1 MEKKTKIKITLEFLD
16 IEEDVQNIEN
26 EAANSTSMLI
36 NRTDANNFMK
46 KIIFSLIISCLTLPG
61 FAQEKKTVVAT
72 ASMLADMAKNIAGG
86 MVKVECIVP
95 IGGDPHL
102 HEPTPRD
109 AKMVNR
115 ADLILKNGLTF
126 EGWLNELIENSGTKA
141 KTVRVTEGI
150 QPIKSVEYENSADPH
165 AWMDANLGLV
175 YIKNIKD
182 ALSELDPDN
191 AVIYA
196 FNYGVYKKQLEDLD
210 QYIKTAIQKI
220 PAQKRVLITSH
231 DAFQYYGRAYG
242 VRLEAILGTSTD
254 AEAQTSDIIRL
265 NKVIKTSNV
274 PALFVES
281 TINPKLLKQL
291 AKDNDIEIGGQL
303 YADSIG
309 DKESPAPTYIDMLKH
324 NTDVIVTALS
334 RKSNPE
340 KTSTSKDE
348 SGSNWLLWGII
359 AALLI
364 GGFILMIRMQD

>member
-1 MEKKTKIKITLEFLD
+1 
-16 IEEDVQNIEN
+16 
-26 EAANSTSMLI
+26 
-36 NRTDANNFMK
+36 MK
-46 KIIFSLIISCLTLPG
+46 KIILFLIVSTFSFSS

-72 ASMLADMAKNIAGG
+72 ASMMADMAKNIAGG
-86 MVKVECIVP
+86 MVNVECIVP

-109 AKMVNR
+109 AQMVNR
-115 ADLILKNGLTF
+115 ADLIIKNGLTF
-126 EGWLNELIENSGTKA
+126 EGWLDELIENSGTKA
-141 KTVRVTEGI
+141 KTIRVTEGI

-165 AWMDANLGLV
+165 AWMDASLGLT

-191 AVIYA
+191 ADIYA
-196 FNYGVYKKQLEDLD
+196 FNYGVYKTQLEDLD

-242 VRLEAILGTSTD
+242 IRLEAILGTSTD

-309 DKESPAPTYIDMLKH
+309 DEESPAPTYIDMLKH
-324 NTDVIVTALS
+324 NTDVIVAALS
-334 RKSNPE
+334 RESSTEETTTSDKKSE
-340 KTSTSKDE
+340 
-348 SGSNWLLWGII
+348 SNWLLWGII

-364 GGFILMIRMQD
+364 GGFVLMMRMQA

>member
-1 MEKKTKIKITLEFLD
+1 
-16 IEEDVQNIEN
+16 
-26 EAANSTSMLI
+26 
-36 NRTDANNFMK
+36 MK
-46 KIIFSLIISCLTLPG
+46 KIILFLIVSIFSFSS

-72 ASMLADMAKNIAGG
+72 ASMMADMAKNIAGG
-86 MVKVECIVP
+86 MVNVECIVP

-109 AKMVNR
+109 AQMVNR
-115 ADLILKNGLTF
+115 ADLIIKNGLTF
-126 EGWLNELIENSGTKA
+126 EGWLDELIENSGTKA
-141 KTVRVTEGI
+141 KTIRVTEGI

-165 AWMDANLGLV
+165 AWMDASLGLT

-191 AVIYA
+191 ADIYA
-196 FNYGVYKKQLEDLD
+196 FNYGVYKTQLEDLD

-242 VRLEAILGTSTD
+242 IRLEAILGTSTD

-309 DKESPAPTYIDMLKH
+309 DEESPAPTYIDMLKH
-324 NTDVIVTALS
+324 NTDVIVAALS
-334 RKSNPE
+334 RESSTEETTTSDKKSE
-340 KTSTSKDE
+340 
-348 SGSNWLLWGII
+348 SNWLLWGII

-364 GGFILMIRMQD
+364 GGFVLMMRMQD

>member
-1 MEKKTKIKITLEFLD
+1 
-16 IEEDVQNIEN
+16 
-26 EAANSTSMLI
+26 
-36 NRTDANNFMK
+36 MK
-46 KIIFSLIISCLTLPG
+46 KIVFFILLSCLTISS
-61 FAQEKKTVVAT
+61 FAQDKKTVVAT
-72 ASMLADMAKNIAGG
+72 ASMMADMAKNIAGG
-86 MVKVECIVP
+86 MVNVECIVP

-102 HEPTPRD
+102 HEPTSRD
-109 AKMVNR
+109 AQMVNR

-150 QPIKSVEYENSADPH
+150 QPIQSAEYENSADPH
-165 AWMDANLGLV
+165 AWMDASLGLT

-182 ALSELDPDN
+182 ALSELDPNN
-191 AVIYA
+191 ADIYS

-210 QYIKTAIQKI
+210 QYIKAEIQKI
-220 PAQKRVLITSH
+220 PAKKRVLITSH

-242 VRLEAILGTSTD
+242 IQLEAILGTSTD

-265 NKVIKTSNV
+265 NKVIKSNKV
-274 PALFVES
+274 PALFIES

-309 DKESPAPTYIDMLKH
+309 DEESPAPTYLDMLKH
-324 NTDVIVTALS
+324 NTDVIVAALS
-334 RKSNPE
+334 RVPSETTAQISDGEGSN
-340 KTSTSKDE
+340 
-348 SGSNWLLWGII
+348 NWLLWGII

-364 GGFILMIRMQD
+364 GGFVMMVRMQND

>member
-1 MEKKTKIKITLEFLD
+1 
-16 IEEDVQNIEN
+16 
-26 EAANSTSMLI
+26 
-36 NRTDANNFMK
+36 
-46 KIIFSLIISCLTLPG
+46 
-61 FAQEKKTVVAT
+61 
-72 ASMLADMAKNIAGG
+72 MAKNIAGG
-86 MVKVECIVP
+86 MVNVECIVP

-109 AKMVNR
+109 AQMVNR
-115 ADLILKNGLTF
+115 ADLIIKNGLTF

-150 QPIKSVEYENSADPH
+150 QPIQSAEYENSADPH
-165 AWMDANLGLV
+165 AWMDASLGLT

-191 AVIYA
+191 ADIYA
-196 FNYGVYKKQLEDLD
+196 FNYGVYKTQLEDLD

-242 VRLEAILGTSTD
+242 IRLEAILGTSTD

-265 NKVIKTSNV
+265 NKVIKASNV

-309 DKESPAPTYIDMLKH
+309 DEESPAPTYIDMLKH
-324 NTDVIVTALS
+324 TRLS
-334 RKSNPE
+334 IPFLFFSSE
-340 KTSTSKDE
+340 
-348 SGSNWLLWGII
+348 
-359 AALLI
+359 
-364 GGFILMIRMQD
+364 IL

>member
-1 MEKKTKIKITLEFLD
+1 
-16 IEEDVQNIEN
+16 
-26 EAANSTSMLI
+26 
-36 NRTDANNFMK
+36 MK
-46 KIIFSLIISCLTLPG
+46 KISLFLILNFFTLVG

-72 ASMLADMAKNIAGG
+72 ASMMADMAKNIAGG
-86 MVKVECIVP
+86 MVNVECIVP

-109 AKMVNR
+109 AQMVNR
-115 ADLILKNGLTF
+115 ADLIIKNGLTF

-141 KTVRVTEGI
+141 KTIRVTEGI
-150 QPIKSVEYENSADPH
+150 QPIQSVEYENSADPH
-165 AWMDANLGLV
+165 AWMDASLGLT
-175 YIKNIKD
+175 YIKNIKE

-191 AVIYA
+191 ADIYT

-210 QYIKTAIQKI
+210 QYIKTEIQKI
-220 PAQKRVLITSH
+220 PTQKRVLITSH

-242 VRLEAILGTSTD
+242 IRLEAILGTSTD

-265 NKVIKTSNV
+265 NKVIKSNNV
-274 PALFVES
+274 PALFIES

-309 DKESPAPTYIDMLKH
+309 DEESPAPTYIDMLKH
-324 NTDVIVTALS
+324 NTDVMVAALS
-334 RKSNPE
+334 RELNPE
-340 KTSTSKDE
+340 KALSSDGDTENS
-348 SGSNWLLWGII
+348 WLLWGII

-364 GGFILMIRMQD
+364 GGFVLMIRMQN

>member
-1 MEKKTKIKITLEFLD
+1 
-16 IEEDVQNIEN
+16 
-26 EAANSTSMLI
+26 
-36 NRTDANNFMK
+36 MK
-46 KIIFSLIISCLTLPG
+46 KIGLFLIISLFTLSL

-72 ASMLADMAKNIAGG
+72 ASMMADMAKNIAGG
-86 MVKVECIVP
+86 MVNVECIVP

-109 AKMVNR
+109 AQMVNR
-115 ADLILKNGLTF
+115 ADLIIKNGLTF

-141 KTVRVTEGI
+141 KTIRVTEGI
-150 QPIKSVEYENSADPH
+150 QPIQSIEYENSADPH
-165 AWMDANLGLV
+165 AWMDASLGLT

-191 AVIYA
+191 ADIYA
-196 FNYGVYKKQLEDLD
+196 FNYGVYKTQLEDLD
-210 QYIKTAIQKI
+210 KYIKTEIQKI

-242 VRLEAILGTSTD
+242 IQLEAILGTSTD

-265 NKVIKTSNV
+265 NKVIKSNKV
-274 PALFVES
+274 PALFIES

-309 DKESPAPTYIDMLKH
+309 DEESPAPTYIDMLKH
-324 NTDVIVTALS
+324 NTDVMVAALS
-334 RKSNPE
+334 RESSRE
-340 KTSTSKDE
+340 KALTADGET
-348 SGSNWLLWGII
+348 GSNWLLWGII
-359 AALLI
+359 AGLLI
-364 GGFILMIRMQD
+364 GGFVLMVKMQD

>member
-1 MEKKTKIKITLEFLD
+1 
-16 IEEDVQNIEN
+16 
-26 EAANSTSMLI
+26 
-36 NRTDANNFMK
+36 MK
-46 KIIFSLIISCLTLPG
+46 KIVFFILLSCFTISSFG
-61 FAQEKKTVVAT
+61 QDKKTVVAT
-72 ASMLADMAKNIAGG
+72 ASMMADMAKNIAGG
-86 MVKVECIVP
+86 MVNIECIVP

-102 HEPTPRD
+102 HEPTSRD
-109 AKMVNR
+109 AQMVNR
-115 ADLILKNGLTF
+115 ADLIIKNGLTF

-150 QPIKSVEYENSADPH
+150 QPIQSAEYENSADPH
-165 AWMDANLGLV
+165 AWMDASLGLT

-191 AVIYA
+191 ADIFE

-210 QYIKTAIQKI
+210 QYIKTEIQKI
-220 PAQKRVLITSH
+220 PAKKRVLITSH

-242 VRLEAILGTSTD
+242 IRLEAILGTSTD

-265 NKVIKTSNV
+265 NKVIRTNQV
-274 PALFVES
+274 PALFIES

-309 DKESPAPTYIDMLKH
+309 DEESPAPTYLDMLKH
-324 NTDVIVTALS
+324 NTDVMVAALTREPSETTAQTS
-334 RKSNPE
+334 DGEGSN
-340 KTSTSKDE
+340 
-348 SGSNWLLWGII
+348 NWLLWGII

-364 GGFILMIRMQD
+364 GGFVMMVRMQN

>member
-1 MEKKTKIKITLEFLD
+1 
-16 IEEDVQNIEN
+16 
-26 EAANSTSMLI
+26 
-36 NRTDANNFMK
+36 MK
-46 KIIFSLIISCLTLPG
+46 KIALFLILSLFTVAS
-61 FAQEKKTVVAT
+61 FAQEKKTVVVT
-72 ASMLADMAKNIAGG
+72 ASMMADMAKNIAGG

-109 AKMVNR
+109 AQLVNK

-141 KTVRVTEGI
+141 KTVRVTKGI

-165 AWMDANLGLV
+165 AWMDASLGLT

-191 AVIYA
+191 ADIYA
-196 FNYGVYKKQLEDLD
+196 FNYGVYKKQLADLD
-210 QYIKTAIQKI
+210 QYIKTEIQKI
-220 PAQKRVLITSH
+220 PTQKRVLITSH

-242 VRLEAILGTSTD
+242 IRLEAILGTSTD

-265 NKVIKTSNV
+265 NKVIKTNKV
-274 PALFVES
+274 PALFIES

-309 DKESPAPTYIDMLKH
+309 DEESPAPTYIDMLKH
-324 NTDVIVTALS
+324 NTDVIVAALS
-334 RKSNPE
+334 RESSTE
-340 KTSTSKDE
+340 TTTTSDDKTQN
-348 SGSNWLLWGII
+348 NWLLWGII

-364 GGFILMIRMQD
+364 GGFVLMIRMQG